1 MHFNDC
7 IARADLQFSRSKSV
21 SMISVSNS
29 FLIKLPAKEMKDIYG
44 LFLLSIAKCNVQVMV
59 VGGVVDFLW
68 REEEKFITKLE
79 MPHGTVQN
87 PIDQVIKS

>member
-59 VGGVVDFLW
+59 VDVVDFLW